1 MHSGDVPKISEIAKN
16 DENFANETIGV
27 LQENSDKID
36 KNTKSCIP
44 QNTISKIPR
53 IKLPI
58 KPNSFL
64 CVHRESGTYP
74 V

>member
-1 MHSGDVPKISEIAKN
+1 MHSRNPKTSEIAKN
-16 DENFANETIGV
+16 DENFANETVGV

-36 KNTKSCIP
+36 KDTKSYIS
-44 QNTISKIPR
+44 QNKISKIPR

-58 KPNSFL
+58 KPNSFP
-64 CVHRESGTYP
+64 CAHGESSTYP

>member
-1 MHSGDVPKISEIAKN
+1 MHSRDVPKTAEIVKN

-44 QNTISKIPR
+44 QNISKIPR

-64 CVHRESGTYP
+64 CVHEESGTYP